1 MAFVVFGAACTKLL
15 QFNATT
21 RSQNS
26 AYQPPISI
34 TKSNCKQQRGPRVN
48 SRCTSAFGQGF
59 FFLGWR
65 DMKVRASPSHR
76 SMQHAEPLRRS
87 RLSSRSTVWAP
98 LGGHLLLV
106 FGCRYS
112 RGRIALRRQQ
122 QARSSGVAL
131 WLWSG
136 WVFRMLLDLESGGI
150 SETRAMAA
158 VDACWL

>member
-1 MAFVVFGAACTKLL
+1 MYKTFTIQRDHTVAKQRLPAAYFNNQEQL
-15 QFNATT
+15 QTTT
-21 RSQNS
+21 RAARQL
-26 AYQPPISI
+26 
-34 TKSNCKQQRGPRVN
+34 TMH
-48 SRCTSAFGQGF
+48 FGLRAGF
-59 FFLGWR
+59 FLLGWR

-76 SMQHAEPLRRS
+76 SRQHAEPLRRS